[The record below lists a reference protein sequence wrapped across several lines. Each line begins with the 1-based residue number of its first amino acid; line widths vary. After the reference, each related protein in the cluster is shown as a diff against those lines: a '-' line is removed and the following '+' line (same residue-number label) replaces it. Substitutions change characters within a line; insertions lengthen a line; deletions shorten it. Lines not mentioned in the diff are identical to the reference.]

1 MAKSNSLRNF
11 NGNPNYTI
19 DYISRYL
26 TPDARR
32 QADGRFFP
40 PSMMTDIHVK
50 CRDPYEYTY
59 RDIKGQIKRIKRHPV
74 PAGMISW
81 DVRFE
86 FYDPISFDAFHLTTA
101 SYADPDITKPEF
113 CPKFNQMDGNI
124 DRRSHEGI
132 YRVVQRTPL
141 NVRGRTG
148 LTGRGVLGRYGPN
161 HAVDPIVTRWKTH
174 PEGGIIHDKI
184 SSRPI
189 LQFVAVQR
197 RDTNDWA
204 LPGGKYDEW
213 GFKWPFFTRT
223 GKGGNDKNPKSGSGL

>member
-1 MAKSNSLRNF
+1 M
-11 NGNPNYTI
+11 
-19 DYISRYL
+19 
-26 TPDARR
+26 
-32 QADGRFFP
+32 
-40 PSMMTDIHVK
+40 
-50 CRDPYEYTY
+50 
-59 RDIKGQIKRIKRHPV
+59 KGQIKRIKRHPV

-113 CPKFNQMDGNI
+113 CPKFNQMDGSI

-184 SSRPI
+184 SSRPV

-204 LPGGKYDEW
+204 LPGGTGLYD
-213 GFKWPFFTRT
+213 
-223 GKGGNDKNPKSGSGL
+223 